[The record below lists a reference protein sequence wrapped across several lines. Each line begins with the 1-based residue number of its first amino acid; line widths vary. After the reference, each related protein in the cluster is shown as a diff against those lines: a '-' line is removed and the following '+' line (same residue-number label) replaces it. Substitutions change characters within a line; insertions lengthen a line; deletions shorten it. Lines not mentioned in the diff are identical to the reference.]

1 MPTETYEFVY
11 AVVPI
16 GASGNFKINATGTS
30 TSGGVTFSDAD
41 NTMTAGNTFTYNST
55 TYTFSGSG
63 GSTTGFFA
71 TSGGTTYF
79 FSHSAIAANTN
90 VGAIN
95 ASGSELI
102 TCFTAGTL
110 IMTERGE
117 VPVEQLKAG
126 DMVRTASGELR
137 PVKWLGVQPI
147 SLMFMSRDRSM
158 PVRIAAGALGAMQP
172 ARDLVVSP
180 GHAVL
185 VDGVLCNASALING
199 TTITRA
205 VQDANFSYYHVE
217 LDSHDLLI
225 SEGLASESYLC
236 TMDRNMYA
244 NAKDYER
251 AHGADTAPSM
261 PMALPRATVQSQLP
275 QTVRSRLFNRRAA

>member
-11 AVVPI
+11 AVTPV
-16 GASGNFKINATGTS
+16 GASGNYKISASGSS

-41 NTMTAGNTFTYNST
+41 NTMAAGNTFTYNSA
-55 TYTFSGSG
+55 TYTFSGT
-63 GSTTGFFA
+63 GSSPVGYFA
-71 TSGGTTYF
+71 TLSGTTYF
-79 FSHSAIAANTN
+79 FSHTSIAANTN
-90 VGAIN
+90 IGSIN
-95 ASGSELI
+95 VAGTELI

-117 VPVEQLKAG
+117 VAVEQLKAG

-137 PVKWLGVQPI
+137 AVKWLGVQPI
-147 SLMFMSRDRSM
+147 SLLFMSRDRAL
-158 PVRIAAGALGAMQP
+158 PVRIAAGALGEMQP
-172 ARDLVVSP
+172 VRDLVVSP

-185 VDGVLCNASALING
+185 VDGVLCNAAALING

-205 VQDANFSYYHVE
+205 MPGENFSYYHVE

-225 SEGLASESYLC
+225 SEGIASESYLC
-236 TMDRNMYA
+236 TLDRNMFG
-244 NAKDYER
+244 NARDYEQ

-261 PMALPRATVQSQLP
+261 PMALPRATVRSQLP
-275 QTVRSRLFNRRAA
+275 QSVRSRLFNRRAA